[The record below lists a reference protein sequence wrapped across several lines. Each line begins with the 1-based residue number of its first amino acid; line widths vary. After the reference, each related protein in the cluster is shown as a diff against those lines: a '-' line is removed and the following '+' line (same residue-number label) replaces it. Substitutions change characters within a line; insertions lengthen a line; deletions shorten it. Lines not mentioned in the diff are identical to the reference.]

1 MHSALRV
8 YIKRRASKPAKEC
21 KLALPLQPRVVIH
34 KTDFDKDDEDFRTL
48 IQPDEQRWFAEKS
61 KKHT

>member
-8 YIKRRASKPAKEC
+8 YIKRRASNKPL
-21 KLALPLQPRVVIH
+21 KLALPLQPRVIVH
-34 KTDFDKDDEDFRTL
+34 KVDFDKDDEDFRTL